1 MDAKTT
7 LPISEARA
15 RIFEIADAVQ
25 KPETHY
31 TLTENGRPKAVIMS
45 AEEFESWQETLEV
58 MRDFPD
64 LKKDIDEVERDLRSG
79 AYKFYPALEDVLAR
93 QGYIL
98 ADKSKTPYGI
108 SRRTQAKRKKN
119 SRSPRAKR

>member
-1 MDAKTT
+1 MDSKTT
-7 LPISEARA
+7 LSISEARA

-64 LKKDIDEVERDLRSG
+64 LKKDIRKAEEDYQKGR
-79 AYKFYPALEDVLAR
+79 YITLENILTE
-93 QGYIL
+93 QGFVL
-98 ADKSKTPYGI
+98 ADKSKNPYAV
-108 SRRTQAKRKKN
+108 SRRTHKKKPKR
-119 SRSPRAKR
+119 SQKRR